1 MELANGLATCEN
13 QNLKFKIKR
22 PLVKGEMGVVIDC

>member
-22 PLVKGEMGVVIDC
+22 PLVKIEKDVVIDG